1 MNTSAGS
8 AWSQDRELSSRQ
20 NQQQDLLVLTDTRHR
35 GRDALALPF
44 RQATVREL
52 DIDAIP
58 ADFKGQ
64 FDTIVI
70 DQSVDLHRLEATVRK
85 VFPTLRDGGLMII
98 AFDPDDDAE
107 RPNPGSTTPT
117 FAGLRWNGLAT
128 LNGRP
133 CALLTVDD
141 GSSPDPAPPGVLL
154 TTVDEALRLAHEWHA
169 PTRAALDRA
178 RTRLTEQLDERRL
191 SEHALLDQLAVLANE
206 LEQAR
211 RQLTW
216 LNATRALLDRSRPGR
231 AALQVLRPA
240 RRLAR
245 RLATRVRTR
254 AGSIHT

>member
-8 AWSQDRELSSRQ
+8 ASSQDRELGSRQ
-20 NQQQDLLVLTDTRHR
+20 NQQQDLLVLTDSLHR

-52 DIDAIP
+52 DADAIQIE
-58 ADFKGQ
+58 GQ

-70 DQSVDLHRLEATVRK
+70 DQSVDLRRLEATVRNAL
-85 VFPTLRDGGLMII
+85 PTLRDGGLMII
-98 AFDPDDDAE
+98 AFDPDEGAA
-107 RPNPGSTTPT
+107 PPAPGSTTPA

-141 GSSPDPAPPGVLL
+141 GSSPDPPPPGVLL

-216 LNATRALLDRSRPGR
+216 LNATRALLDRSRSGR

-245 RLATRVRTR
+245 RLVTRARMR